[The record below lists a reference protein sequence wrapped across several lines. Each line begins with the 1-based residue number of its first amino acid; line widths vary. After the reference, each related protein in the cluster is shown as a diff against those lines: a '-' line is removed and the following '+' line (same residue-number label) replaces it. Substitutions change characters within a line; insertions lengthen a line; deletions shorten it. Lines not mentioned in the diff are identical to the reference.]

1 MFAIIE
7 KLVIKT
13 KLRIIETTI
22 CELPGSEDLMYMG
35 NEHIPASGFGGETS
49 NYAQMLTEIIYLKN
63 KSLL

>member
-22 CELPGSEDLMYMG
+22 CELPGSEDLLYRALYDVFFVFVCLCAG
-35 NEHIPASGFGGETS
+35 N
-49 NYAQMLTEIIYLKN
+49 LK
-63 KSLL
+63 KLGTDYDKT